1 MTIPRYD
8 DIRDLPLRTDAEL
21 IPQLTA
27 ALEGGYRR
35 QVWVMLLDDESRL
48 LPVVVPT
55 DVSVEPTWDDVV
67 GFADFLSCLSL
78 DFHSA
83 TLVITYERPG
93 PTDRTARDRRWLRVL
108 REACVES
115 GMPFRG
121 PYLLTGAK
129 VRQVPPDDYLTVAL
143 IEPEEEDDLEGDL

>member
-8 DIRDLPLRTDAEL
+8 DIRDLSLRTDAEL

-35 QVWVMLLDDESRL
+35 QVWVMLLDSESRL

-55 DVSVEPTWDDVV
+55 DVPVEPTWDDVT
-67 GFADFLSCLSL
+67 GFAEFLACLSM
-78 DFHSA
+78 DFNSA
-83 TLVITYERPG
+83 TLVVTYERPG
-93 PTDRTARDRRWLRVL
+93 PVDRTARDRRWLRVL

-115 GMPFRG
+115 RMPFRG
-121 PYLLTGAK
+121 PYLLTGAR
-129 VRQVPPDDYLTVAL
+129 VQQVAPDDYLTTPL
-143 IEPEEEDDLEGDL
+143 IEPDDDEDDSL